1 MKTTQ
6 GNIVVDVRQALSPQS
21 GDALVDAL
29 GTLQG
34 VNRAWV
40 SPRTSRLVLVDFDA
54 RQIDTQHILRSVVHR
69 GFDARLVGM

>member
-1 MKTTQ
+1 MKTIQ
-6 GNIVVDVRQALSPQS
+6 GNIVVDVRQALSTQS

-29 GTLQG
+29 GTLHG
-34 VNRAWV
+34 VSRAWV
-40 SPRTSRLVLVDFDA
+40 SPRTPRLVLVDFDA

>member
-6 GNIVVDVRQALSPQS
+6 GNIVVDVRQALSTQS

-34 VNRAWV
+34 VSRAWV

>member
-1 MKTTQ
+1 MNTTQ
-6 GNIVVDVRQALSPQS
+6 VNIMVDVRQPVSPQA
-21 GDALVDAL
+21 GNALVSEL

-34 VNRAWV
+34 VSRAWL

-54 RQIDTQHILRSVVHR
+54 RQTDTQHILHAVVSR